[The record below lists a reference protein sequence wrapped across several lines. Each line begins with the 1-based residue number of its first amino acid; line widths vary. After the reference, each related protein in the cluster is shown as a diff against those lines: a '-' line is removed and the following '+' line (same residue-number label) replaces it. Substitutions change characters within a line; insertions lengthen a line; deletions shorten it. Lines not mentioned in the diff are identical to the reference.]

1 MTKTFILILTM
12 IQGDPETGPV
22 TSVVLSTGLS
32 EADCVELL
40 ELTEPI
46 WLGNDN
52 VGMHCEV
59 DMAAE
64 FN

>member
-1 MTKTFILILTM
+1 MTKTFILVLTM
-12 IQGDPETGPV
+12 IQGDPETGPL

-40 ELTEPI
+40 HITEPV
-46 WLGNDN
+46 WLGNNN
-52 VGMHCEV
+52 VGMSCEV
-59 DMAAE
+59 DMAVG